1 MKLAISTYSFQ
12 RLLQSGSMT
21 QLDCVAETA
30 RMGADAIEFVDI
42 LPHDGSSR
50 REYAEKLR
58 ESCRDHGL
66 EIACYTVAADFIN
79 GCGGDLEKE
88 IAQIQQEVDIAAL
101 LGAPRMRHDAGWNP
115 GPYRFFEK
123 ALPVLAEGCRR
134 VTEYAA
140 ALGVKTMVENH
151 GTFCQDS
158 DRMEQLAQAVNHE
171 NFGLLCDMG
180 NFLCV
185 DEAPEHALSRLA
197 PRAFYAHA
205 KDFLVK
211 SGSGDAPGSPFFQS
225 RGGNYLRGTVIGHG
239 AVPVR
244 QCLTIL
250 KNAGYDGPVG
260 IEFEGMEPVLEGIEA
275 GVKNLRRFLEQVK

>member
-79 GCGGDLEKE
+79 GCGGDLEGE
-88 IAQIQQEVDIAAL
+88 IARIQQEVDIAAL

-115 GPYRFFEK
+115 GPYRFF
-123 ALPVLAEGCRR
+123 V
-134 VTEYAA
+134 
-140 ALGVKTMVENH
+140 
-151 GTFCQDS
+151 
-158 DRMEQLAQAVNHE
+158 
-171 NFGLLCDMG
+171 
-180 NFLCV
+180 
-185 DEAPEHALSRLA
+185 
-197 PRAFYAHA
+197 
-205 KDFLVK
+205 
-211 SGSGDAPGSPFFQS
+211 
-225 RGGNYLRGTVIGHG
+225 
-239 AVPVR
+239 
-244 QCLTIL
+244 
-250 KNAGYDGPVG
+250 
-260 IEFEGMEPVLEGIEA
+260 
-275 GVKNLRRFLEQVK
+275 